1 MQARLLAERTRI
13 LVLLFVRELSL
24 FPQARLLAELTRLSA
39 DSRQAAALDVAALV
53 ARGGD

>member
-1 MQARLLAERTRI
+1 M
-13 LVLLFVRELSL
+13 VLLFVRELAL

-53 ARGGD
+53 ARGRD